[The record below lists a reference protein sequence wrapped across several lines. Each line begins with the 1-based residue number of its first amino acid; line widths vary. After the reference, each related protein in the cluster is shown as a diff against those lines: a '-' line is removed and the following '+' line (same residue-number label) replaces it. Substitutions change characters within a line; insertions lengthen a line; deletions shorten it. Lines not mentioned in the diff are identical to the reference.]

1 MRSDAK
7 IGMLIGAV
15 LIVVAGW
22 YFLGQDKQDQPIAL
36 DQEVTPAESVTPAVG
51 VPAPGK
57 PAPATAE
64 PNEPVAM
71 EVGPIIPLPVGQV
84 GAAPEPE
91 EQAVSTPPSAPQEP
105 MLLPVEPEPSWT
117 GAHRETVRTTEVQAQ
132 PSPPGKPLPVARTHV
147 IQTGDTFADLAEQ
160 YYGSRA
166 ARYVNLLVQ
175 ANPDVDPR
183 RMHVGSEVVIP
194 SLQGEA
200 SAEAAPGQR
209 PAVSAATGTYS
220 VEEGDTLYAIARK
233 LCGNGERYRELH
245 ALNRDL
251 IGDDANLLRAGMAL
265 RVPSD
270 WAGSTR

>member
-15 LIVVAGW
+15 LIAVAGW

-36 DQEVTPAESVTPAVG
+36 DQELPTTDSA
-51 VPAPGK
+51 
-57 PAPATAE
+57 APAANAPEPKPPVPVAAE

-84 GAAPEPE
+84 GAAPEPD
-91 EQAVSTPPSAPQEP
+91 EQAVSPPPAAPQDP
-105 MLLPVEPEPSWT
+105 ALVPVEPEPSWT
-117 GAHRETVRTTEVQAQ
+117 GAHRETVRTTELQVQPA
-132 PSPPGKPLPVARTHV
+132 PAAKPVPVTRTHV

-166 ARYVNLLVQ
+166 ARYVSLLMQ

-183 RMHVGSEVVIP
+183 RMRVGSEVVIP
-194 SLQGEA
+194 SPEGDA
-200 SAEAAPGQR
+200 SAKAAPAKR
-209 PAVSAATGTYS
+209 PAVSAATGTYR
-220 VEEGDTLYAIARK
+220 VQEADTLYAIARK
-233 LCGNGERYRELH
+233 LCGDGERYRELH
-245 ALNRDL
+245 AANRGL
-251 IGDDANLLRAGMAL
+251 IGGDANRLRPGMVL

-270 WAGSTR
+270 WPASNR

>member
-15 LIVVAGW
+15 LIAVAGW

-36 DQEVTPAESVTPAVG
+36 DEQLPTADSVTPTVD
-51 VPAPGK
+51 APEARK
-57 PAPATAE
+57 PAPMAAE
-64 PNEPVAM
+64 PNQPVAM
-71 EVGPIIPLPVGQV
+71 EAGPIIPLPVGQV
-84 GAAPEPE
+84 GAAPEPD
-91 EQAVSTPPSAPQEP
+91 EQAGPTPPTAPQEP
-105 MLLPVEPEPSWT
+105 VLVPVEPEPSWT
-117 GAHRETVRTTEVQAQ
+117 GAHRETVRTTELQGQ
-132 PSPPGKPLPVARTHV
+132 PAAKPLPVTRTHV

-166 ARYVNLLVQ
+166 ARYVSLLMQ

-194 SLQGEA
+194 SSE
-200 SAEAAPGQR
+200 SDTPAEAAPARR
-209 PAVSAATGTYS
+209 PAKSAATGTYR
-220 VEEGDTLYAIARK
+220 VQEGDTLYAIARK

-245 ALNRDL
+245 ALNSSL
-251 IGDDANLLRAGMAL
+251 IGGDANRLRPGMVL

-270 WAGSTR
+270 WSGSNR

>member
-15 LIVVAGW
+15 LIAVAGW

-36 DQEVTPAESVTPAVG
+36 DEELPTADSVTPAAN
-51 VPAPGK
+51 APEPKK
-57 PAPATAE
+57 PAPVAAD
-64 PNEPVAM
+64 PNQPVAM

-84 GAAPEPE
+84 GAAPEPT
-91 EQAVSTPPSAPQEP
+91 EQAVSTPPAAPQGSV
-105 MLLPVEPEPSWT
+105 LVPVEPEPGWT
-117 GAHRETVRTTEVQAQ
+117 GAHRETVRTTELQV
-132 PSPPGKPLPVARTHV
+132 PSAPPAKPLPVTRTHV

-166 ARYVNLLVQ
+166 ARYVSLIMQ
-175 ANPDVDPR
+175 ANPDIDPR

-194 SLQGEA
+194 SAESDA
-200 SAEAAPGQR
+200 STEAAPAKR
-209 PAVSAATGTYS
+209 PAVSASTGTYR
-220 VEEGDTLYAIARK
+220 VQEGDTLYAIARK

-245 ALNRDL
+245 TINRDL
-251 IGDDANLLRAGMAL
+251 IGGDANRLRPGMAL

-270 WAGSTR
+270 WSASNR

>member
-15 LIVVAGW
+15 LIAVAGW

-36 DQEVTPAESVTPAVG
+36 DQELPTADSVAPAAD

-57 PAPATAE
+57 PAPTAAE

-91 EQAVSTPPSAPQEP
+91 EQAVATPPAAPREP
-105 MLLPVEPEPSWT
+105 VLAPVEPEPSWT
-117 GAHRETVRTTEVQAQ
+117 GAHRETVRTTELQVQPA
-132 PSPPGKPLPVARTHV
+132 PAAKPLPVTRTHV

-166 ARYVNLLVQ
+166 ARYVSLLMQ

-194 SLQGEA
+194 SAESDA
-200 SAEAAPGQR
+200 SATAAPAKR
-209 PAVSAATGTYS
+209 PAVSAATGTYR
-220 VEEGDTLYAIARK
+220 VQEGDTLYAIARK

-245 ALNRDL
+245 ALNSSL
-251 IGDDANLLRAGMAL
+251 IGGDANRLRPGMVL

-270 WAGSTR
+270 WTSSAR